1 MKALEK
7 RIGTLEGRRKGPPT
21 SLDHVSDHDLDELE
35 RLCAKSIL
43 DYTANE
49 VAFFQRYGFL
59 PSIDV
64 KVGTIRD
71 WLTPEEVAY
80 MESKGA

>member
-7 RIGTLEGRRKGPPT
+7 RIVTLEGCRKGPPT
-21 SLDHVSDHDLDELE
+21 SLDHVTDHDLDELE

-43 DYTANE
+43 DYAAND

-59 PSIDV
+59 PSFDM
-64 KVGTIRD
+64 KSGTVRD